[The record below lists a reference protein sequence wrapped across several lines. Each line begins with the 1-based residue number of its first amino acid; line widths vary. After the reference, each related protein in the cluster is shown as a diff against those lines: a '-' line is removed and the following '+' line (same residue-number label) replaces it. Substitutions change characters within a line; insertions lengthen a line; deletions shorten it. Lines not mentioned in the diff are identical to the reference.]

1 MQKVSVGFSL
11 ASAHSVFEGRAAATA
26 PCAQIATL
34 QVAQLA
40 GASARLTQ
48 LALSVVDVAQRQGGT
63 PWALAI

>member
-1 MQKVSVGFSL
+1 MLSVGFSL
-11 ASAHSVFEGRAAATA
+11 ASSHSVFEGRAAATA